1 MTRFQPKGE
10 KAQWRMC
17 VDLVLARELND
28 TVYYAEVEELLDCDR
43 ITAQRAMRD
52 ARTYLL
58 EQGADLFPDTAQ
70 QTGWVVK
77 GHPDRLPYAD
87 RVVDK
92 AMNQVKGAASA
103 LRGCDREQLEQG
115 QREKLDRDL
124 FRLNAVGGVLTN
136 KRFAFDQPP
145 QLRQVG

>member
-1 MTRFQPKGE
+1 MSRFEPKGE

-28 TVYYAEVEELLDCDR
+28 TIYYTEVEELLDSDR
-43 ITAQRAMRD
+43 TTAQRAMRE
-52 ARTYLL
+52 ARAYLL

-70 QTGWVVK
+70 QTGWIVK

-92 AMNQVKGAASA
+92 AMTQVKGAASA
-103 LRGCDREQLEQG
+103 LRGCDRDQLAQPE
-115 QREKLDRDL
+115 REKLDRDL
-124 FRLNAVGGVLTN
+124 FRLNAVGGVLTD
-136 KRFAFDQPP
+136 KRFSFDQPP
-145 QLRQVG
+145 QLRQVS